1 MSPMTTPVPDSS
13 WASRRPTPRTT
24 GGDDYAICDFRPDG
38 TTRHPTAFMEFPFAE
53 GASDQ
58 EGFAQDFHL
67 VKAMSVKI
75 RQRIH
80 VSRSKP
86 DRNLLACCSVAT
98 QPGE

>member
-1 MSPMTTPVPDSS
+1 
-13 WASRRPTPRTT
+13 
-24 GGDDYAICDFRPDG
+24 
-38 TTRHPTAFMEFPFAE
+38 MEFPFAE

-86 DRNLLACCSVAT
+86 DGNLLACCSVAT